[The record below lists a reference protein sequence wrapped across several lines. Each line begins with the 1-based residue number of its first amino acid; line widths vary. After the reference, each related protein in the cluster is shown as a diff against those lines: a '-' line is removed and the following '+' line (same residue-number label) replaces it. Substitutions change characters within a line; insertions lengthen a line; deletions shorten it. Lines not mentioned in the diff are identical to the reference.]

1 MSDWE
6 EMFADCARSVHSV
19 DSARKEKILQID
31 YLKKIYSGSMILLL
45 IILTIADMTEK
56 EVAEHITLGEIK
68 E

>member
-31 YLKKIYSGSMILLL
+31 HLKKIYSGSMILLL